1 MYQDNRN
8 LSQPQSIYTT
18 DMFKLLQ
25 FEKPVF
31 EFVTLKFDIFNVFKG
46 NQEKKASMLKKANDI
61 RIIKFGANLKKNSFT
76 LPNKSYMVHMVLMR
90 VSNLKANINKKVRAI
105 AHIFVLSR
113 VKQNIFST

>member
-31 EFVTLKFDIFNVFKG
+31 DFVTLKFDTFNVFKG

-61 RIIKFGANLKKNSFT
+61 RIIKFGANLKKFPFT
-76 LPNKSYMVHMVLMR
+76 
-90 VSNLKANINKKVRAI
+90 
-105 AHIFVLSR
+105 F
-113 VKQNIFST
+113 

>member
-31 EFVTLKFDIFNVFKG
+31 DLVTLKFDIFNVFKG

>member
-31 EFVTLKFDIFNVFKG
+31 DFVTLKFDIFNVFKG

-61 RIIKFGANLKKNSFT
+61 RIIKFGAYLKKNSFT
-76 LPNKSYMVHMVLMR
+76 LPNKSYMVLMR